1 MARTKQT
8 NRIYRIQENEPGGTE
23 SQEEEEESESEEE
36 EQAAAESTTHDQ
48 PHDGKYAWDAGMRQS
63 GKLAAIGTGQ
73 YIFTSE
79 TGSSALMTAAE
90 AEHAVQYQIDRQ
102 SAESTRVAPP
112 STSGGEILVPQTP
125 DSENEDA
132 METDP
137 AGDGTTTAPTAQL
150 L

>member
-8 NRIYRIQENEPGGTE
+8 TRIHAIETYRIQENEPGGTE
-23 SQEEEEESESEEE
+23 SEEEEEYEFEEEEESESEEE

-79 TGSSALMTAAE
+79 TEYRRALHDDPETKAKPLLARKGSEYE
-90 AEHAVQYQIDRQ
+90 APLER
-102 SAESTRVAPP
+102 
-112 STSGGEILVPQTP
+112 
-125 DSENEDA
+125 
-132 METDP
+132 
-137 AGDGTTTAPTAQL
+137 
-150 L
+150 